1 MIRRSI
7 FVISLFGGLWAGLLI
22 GCAKSDTQL
31 ASYPAIERVF
41 GNRLGLNEPTLYSNQ
56 VIPDY
61 ITKDVARQR
70 PLDGKKA
77 ILGRVL
83 FYDKKLSIDNT
94 ISCGSCHQQAF
105 AFGDTALVSDGVES
119 GLTIRH
125 AMRLVNNRFANEQ
138 HFFWN
143 ERAASLEAQT
153 TLPIREHGEM
163 GFSGLN
169 GRPGFADLLVKLAQV
184 DYYQELFRYAYGE
197 SSLTESR
204 MQECLANFV
213 RSIQSFDAEYDD
225 GRRRVNRDEDP
236 FPNFSAQQNLGK
248 SLWIS
253 RPQFDANGVRIA
265 GGLGCNGCHNA
276 PEFDIDPNS
285 GNNGVIGIINTPGVD
300 IGNTKAPSLRDLV
313 NDRGNVNGPLMH
325 TGNFSTLK
333 SVISHYGTININRAN
348 TQLDPRLRP
357 NGIGQQLQLKS
368 EEVDAVVA
376 FLKTLTGKAIYHDP
390 KWSDPF

>member
-1 MIRRSI
+1 MMLRS
-7 FVISLFGGLWAGLLI
+7 LLI
-22 GCAKSDTQL
+22 ILLGATGVLWITGCAKADVQP
-31 ASYPAIERVF
+31 ASYPALERVF
-41 GNRLGLNEPTLYSNQ
+41 GNRLGLNAPTVYSDQ
-56 VIPDY
+56 AIPNY

-70 PLDGKKA
+70 PLDGKRA

-83 FYDKKLSIDNT
+83 FYDKQLSIDNT
-94 ISCGSCHQQAF
+94 ISCGSCHQQPF
-105 AFGDTALVSDGVES
+105 AFGDTALVSDGVAG
-119 GLTIRH
+119 GLTLRH

-143 ERAASLEAQT
+143 ERATSLEAQT

-169 GRPGFADLLVKLAQV
+169 GRPGFAELLKILAEV
-184 DYYQELFRYAYGE
+184 DYYQELFRFVYGDAAI
-197 SSLTESR
+197 TESR
-204 MQECLANFV
+204 LQECLANFV
-213 RSIQSFDAEYDD
+213 RSIQSFDAKYDA
-225 GRRRVNRDEDP
+225 GRSLVNQEEAP
-236 FPNFSAQQNLGK
+236 FPNFSAQENLGK
-248 SLWIS
+248 SLWIN

-285 GNNGVIGIINTPGVD
+285 GNNGVIGIINASGVD
-300 IGNTKAPSLRDLV
+300 IGNTKAPSLRDLI
-313 NDRGNVNGPLMH
+313 NDRGDVNGPLMH

-333 SVISHYGTININRAN
+333 SVIGHYGTINITRVN

-357 NGIGQQLQLKS
+357 NGLGQQLQVKS